1 MNHVYDRIENG
12 DVDMTLNDKGIPAW
26 MISNGDHI
34 DAFEENT
41 RENRKTKVFSISAG
55 KIRNTRGI
63 LFWTRPF
70 IITRGNKRICI
81 LLMDTQGLW
90 DNQTKDEFNCSI
102 FGLSSFLSSFMIF
115 NQKNNINTDQLNK
128 FSILSQ
134 FSRDVVA
141 KEGGKPFQHLDILLR
156 DYEDYKRDYD
166 VEKGIQ
172 LSEERLE
179 EIRTGDIEGKAVKEI
194 EECFNMFDLFCFPNP
209 GGDVMDAGYEGVISQ
224 IKPQFLRMLS
234 YYINRLIRGDGG
246 IEPREIGGVTITGD
260 CFVK

>member
-1 MNHVYDRIENG
+1 MDYGIGNG
-12 DVDMTLNDKGIPAW
+12 DVDMSLNKEGIPVW
-26 MISNGDHI
+26 MISEGDHI

-41 RENRKTKVFSISAG
+41 KEKGKTKVFSISAG
-55 KIRNTRGI
+55 KTRNTRGI
-63 LFWTRPF
+63 LFWKKPF
-70 IITRGNKRICI
+70 IITRGNKKICI

-102 FGLSSFLSSFMIF
+102 FGLSSFLSSLMIF

-134 FSRDVVA
+134 FSKDVVA

-156 DYEDYKRDYD
+156 DYEDYMRDYD
-166 VEKGIQ
+166 VEKGVQ
-172 LSEERLE
+172 LSQERLE
-179 EIRTGDIEGKAVKEI
+179 EIRTGDIEGRAVREI
-194 EECFNMFDLFCFPNP
+194 EECFNAFDLFCFPNP
-209 GGDVMDAGYEGVISQ
+209 GGDVMDAGYKGVISE

-234 YYINRLIRGDGG
+234 YYINRLIRGDKG

-260 CFVK
+260 SFVK

>member
-1 MNHVYDRIENG
+1 MSERIEKGN
-12 DVDMTLNDKGIPAW
+12 VDMKLNEDGIPVW
-26 MISNGDHI
+26 MTSKGDHI

-41 RENRKTKVFSISAG
+41 KEKGKTKVFSISAG
-55 KIRNTRGI
+55 KTRNTRGI
-63 LFWTRPF
+63 LFWKRPF
-70 IITRGNKRICI
+70 IITRGDKKMCI

-141 KEGGKPFQHLDILLR
+141 REGGKPFQHLDILLR
-156 DYEDYKRDYD
+156 DYEDYKKDYD
-166 VEKGIQ
+166 VEKGVQ

-194 EECFNMFDLFCFPNP
+194 EECFNVLDIFCFPNP
-209 GGDVMDAGYEGVISQ
+209 GGEVMDAGYEGLISQ

-234 YYINRLIRGDGG
+234 YYIDRLIRGDGG